1 MFPLVALHALFRY
14 KGVLVSLTSLHAEIP
29 FGRGVLGHIAAT
41 GRRHVDYGSAGD
53 DDIVTLLGDTA
64 LPHICTETCPHLFC
78 WLVVVQ
84 LLLQASVP
92 YCQFCM
98 RTACGWPCAADADA
112 ASLLGHAV
120 TFLMGGMAIRQRH
133 SLVIATLR
141 VLLAAVQRGLWLV
154 PSCAQLVPIL
164 VSRTLVLSI
173 MG

>member
-84 LLLQASVP
+84 LLLPASAHN
-92 YCQFCM
+92 CLFCM
-98 RTACGWPCAADADA
+98 RI
-112 ASLLGHAV
+112 
-120 TFLMGGMAIRQRH
+120 F
-133 SLVIATLR
+133 
-141 VLLAAVQRGLWLV
+141 LWL
-154 PSCAQLVPIL
+154 AM
-164 VSRTLVLSI
+164 TLSS
-173 MG
+173 